1 MGLLFFTGMSAAV
14 AWERTTKRAASR
26 RGQELTAPTTAA
38 GGERMIFN
46 MAGYVIQETAEPQTA
61 APDTETAAEAEPPQE
76 A

>member
-1 MGLLFFTGMSAAV
+1 MSAAV
-14 AWERTTKRAASR
+14 AWERTTKRAAGR
-26 RGQELTAPTTAA
+26 RGQEFTAPTTAA